1 MASILNV
8 TLIGFHNYQCLNYW
22 GHNYWGH
29 ITIVTIGDRPQR
41 RKPTIHRPSFFR
53 HDF

>member
-22 GHNYWGH
+22 GHNYWGQ
-29 ITIVTIGDRPQR
+29 T
-41 RKPTIHRPSFFR
+41 PTQETHYP
-53 HDF
+53 